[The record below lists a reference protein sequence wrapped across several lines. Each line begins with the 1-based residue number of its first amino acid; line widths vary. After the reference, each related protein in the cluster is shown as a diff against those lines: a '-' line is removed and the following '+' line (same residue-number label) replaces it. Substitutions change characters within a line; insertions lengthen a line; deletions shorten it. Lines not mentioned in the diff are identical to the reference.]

1 MRRWPDATPASPAG
15 PPPRPATAEQGRWCT
30 VSGHSKWAT
39 IKHKKGK
46 TDAAR
51 GKLFSK
57 LSRAITVAAR
67 EGGGDPNMNMALANA
82 IEKAKAES
90 MPKDNIERAIQR
102 GTGGAEGVNY
112 ESIVY
117 EGYGPAGVAIIV
129 EVLTDNKNRSA
140 AEVRNIFSKHGGQLA
155 QPGAVAWGFERRGSI
170 YVDATKYEEDD
181 VMAAAIDA
189 GAEDVVQDGEQFQV
203 LTEPS
208 DFAAVRDA
216 VAAAGIEIDN
226 ADLTMIPKNTVKLE
240 ENDARKTMKIMDAL
254 EDSDD
259 VQEVFANFDIPEEVL
274 EALAG

>member
-1 MRRWPDATPASPAG
+1 M
-15 PPPRPATAEQGRWCT
+15 
-30 VSGHSKWAT
+30 SGHSKWAT

-46 TDAAR
+46 TDAKR

-67 EGGGDPNMNMALANA
+67 EGGADPAMNMSLANA

-102 GTGGAEGVNY
+102 GAGGAEGVNY

-117 EGYGPAGVAIIV
+117 EGYGPAGVAVIV

-140 AEVRNIFSKHGGQLA
+140 ADVRNIFSKHGGQLA
-155 QPGAVAWGFERRGSI
+155 QTGAVAWVFERRGSI
-170 YVDATKYEEDD
+170 VVDATKYTEDD

-189 GAEDVVQDGEQFQV
+189 GADDVVSDGEEFQV
-203 LTEPS
+203 LTQPA
-208 DFAAVRDA
+208 DFTAVRDA
-216 VAAAGIEIDN
+216 LTAAGIEFEN
-226 ADLTMIPKNTVKLE
+226 AELTMIPKNTVKLE

-254 EDSDD
+254 EDNDD
-259 VQEVFANFDIPEEVL
+259 VQEVYANFDIPEEIL
-274 EALAG
+274 ESLAG

>member
-1 MRRWPDATPASPAG
+1 
-15 PPPRPATAEQGRWCT
+15 

-46 TDAAR
+46 TDARR

-67 EGGGDPNMNMALANA
+67 EGGPDPAMNISLANA

-102 GTGGAEGVNY
+102 GAGGAEGETY

-129 EVLTDNKNRSA
+129 EVLTDNRNRSA

-155 QPGAVAWGFERRGSI
+155 QPGAVAWVFERRGSI
-170 YVDATKYEEDD
+170 VVDGEKYAEDD
-181 VMAAAIDA
+181 VMTAAIDA
-189 GAEDVVQDGEQFQV
+189 GAEDVVQDGTQFQV
-203 LTEPS
+203 LTEPA
-208 DFAAVRDA
+208 DFAAVRGA
-216 VAAAGIEIDN
+216 IAAAGIEFEQ
-226 ADLTMIPKNTVKLE
+226 AELTMIPKNTVKLE
-240 ENDARKTMKIMDAL
+240 ENDARKTMRIVDAL

-259 VQEVFANFDIPEEVL
+259 VQEVYANFDIPEDVL

>member
-1 MRRWPDATPASPAG
+1 
-15 PPPRPATAEQGRWCT
+15 
-30 VSGHSKWAT
+30 VSGPSKWAT

-46 TDAAR
+46 TDARR

-67 EGGGDPNMNMALANA
+67 EGGTDPAMNISLANA
-82 IEKAKAES
+82 IEKAKVES

-102 GTGGAEGVNY
+102 GGGGAEGEQY

-155 QPGAVAWGFERRGSI
+155 QPGAVAWVFERRGSI
-170 YVDATKYEEDD
+170 VVDGGKYEEDD

-189 GAEDVVQDGEQFQV
+189 GAEDVVQDGVEFQV
-203 LTEPS
+203 LTEPA

-216 VAAAGIEIDN
+216 IAAAGIEFE
-226 ADLTMIPKNTVKLE
+226 AAELTMIPKNTVKLE
-240 ENDARKTMKIMDAL
+240 ENDARKTMKIVDAL

-259 VQEVFANFDIPEEVL
+259 VQEVYANFDIPEDVL

>member
-1 MRRWPDATPASPAG
+1 
-15 PPPRPATAEQGRWCT
+15 

-46 TDAAR
+46 TDAKR

-67 EGGGDPNMNMALANA
+67 EGGGDPAMNISLANA

-102 GTGGAEGVNY
+102 GTGGGEGEQY
-112 ESIVY
+112 ESITY
-117 EGYGPAGVAIIV
+117 EGYGPAGVAVIV
-129 EVLTDNKNRSA
+129 EVLTDNRNRSA
-140 AEVRNIFSKHGGQLA
+140 AEVRNIFSKHGGSLA
-155 QPGAVAWGFERRGSI
+155 QPGAVAWVFERRGSI
-170 YVDATKYEEDD
+170 VIDATRYGEDE
-181 VMAAAIDA
+181 VMTAAIDA
-189 GAEDVVQDGEQFQV
+189 GADDVQQDGDQFEV
-203 LTEPS
+203 LTQPAEL
-208 DFAAVRDA
+208 AAVRDGL
-216 VAAAGIEIDN
+216 AAAGIEFES
-226 ADLTMIPKNTVKLE
+226 AELTMVPKTTVKLE

-259 VQEVFANFDIPEEVL
+259 VQEVYANFDIPEEVL

>member
-1 MRRWPDATPASPAG
+1 
-15 PPPRPATAEQGRWCT
+15 

-46 TDAAR
+46 TDARR

-67 EGGGDPNMNMALANA
+67 EGGTDPAMNISLANA

-102 GTGGAEGVNY
+102 GGGGAEGEQY

-155 QPGAVAWGFERRGSI
+155 QPGAVAWVFERRGSI
-170 YVDATKYEEDD
+170 VVDGGKYEEDD

-189 GAEDVVQDGEQFQV
+189 GAEDVVQDGVEFQV
-203 LTEPS
+203 LTEPA

-216 VAAAGIEIDN
+216 IAAAGIEFE
-226 ADLTMIPKNTVKLE
+226 AAELTMIPKNTVKLE
-240 ENDARKTMKIMDAL
+240 ENDARKTMKIVDAL

-259 VQEVFANFDIPEEVL
+259 VQEVYANFDIPEDVL

>member
-1 MRRWPDATPASPAG
+1 M
-15 PPPRPATAEQGRWCT
+15 
-30 VSGHSKWAT
+30 SGHSKWAT

-67 EGGGDPNMNMALANA
+67 DGGPDPAMNIALANA

-90 MPKDNIERAIQR
+90 VPKDNIERAIQR
-102 GTGGAEGVNY
+102 GVGGAEGASY

-129 EVLTDNKNRSA
+129 EVLTDNRNRSA

-170 YVDATKYEEDD
+170 VVDGTKYDEDD
-181 VMAAAIDA
+181 IMTAAIEA
-189 GAEDVVQDGEQFQV
+189 GADDVEQDGAQFQV
-203 LTEPS
+203 LTQPS
-208 DFAAVRDA
+208 DFASVRDA
-216 VAAAGIEIDN
+216 LTAAGIEPDS

-259 VQEVFANFDIPEEVL
+259 VQEVYANFDIPEDGL

>member
-1 MRRWPDATPASPAG
+1 
-15 PPPRPATAEQGRWCT
+15 

-46 TDAAR
+46 TDARR

-67 EGGGDPNMNMALANA
+67 EGGPDPAMNISLANA

-102 GTGGAEGVNY
+102 GAGGAEGETY

-129 EVLTDNKNRSA
+129 EVLTDNRNRSA

-155 QPGAVAWGFERRGSI
+155 QPGAVAWVFERRGSI
-170 YVDATKYEEDD
+170 VVDGEKYAEDD

-189 GAEDVVQDGEQFQV
+189 GAEDVVQDGDQFQV
-203 LTEPS
+203 LTEPA
-208 DFAAVRDA
+208 DFAAVRGA
-216 VAAAGIEIDN
+216 IAAAGIEFEQ
-226 ADLTMIPKNTVKLE
+226 AELTMIPKNTVKLE
-240 ENDARKTMKIMDAL
+240 ENDARKTMKIVDAL

-259 VQEVFANFDIPEEVL
+259 VQEVYANFDIPEDVL

>member
-1 MRRWPDATPASPAG
+1 
-15 PPPRPATAEQGRWCT
+15 

-46 TDAAR
+46 TDARR

-67 EGGGDPNMNMALANA
+67 EGGADPTMNISLANA
-82 IEKAKAES
+82 VEKAKAES

-102 GTGGAEGVNY
+102 GAGGADGETY

-129 EVLTDNKNRSA
+129 EVLTDNRNRSA

-170 YVDATKYEEDD
+170 VVDGTRHDEDD

-189 GAEDVVQDGEQFQV
+189 GAEDVVQDGDDFQV
-203 LTEPS
+203 LTEPA
-208 DFAAVRDA
+208 DLAAVRDA
-216 VAAAGIEIDN
+216 LATAGITFET
-226 ADLTMIPKNTVKLE
+226 AELTMIPKNTVKLE

-259 VQEVFANFDIPEEVL
+259 VQEVYSNFDIPEDVL

>member
-1 MRRWPDATPASPAG
+1 
-15 PPPRPATAEQGRWCT
+15 

-46 TDAAR
+46 EDAKR

-67 EGGGDPNMNMALANA
+67 EGGADPAMNVALANA
-82 IEKAKAES
+82 IEKAKSYS

-102 GTGGAEGVNY
+102 GSGGADGTTY

-129 EVLTDNKNRSA
+129 EVLTDNRNRSA

-155 QPGAVAWGFERRGSI
+155 QPGAVAWVFERRGSI
-170 YVDATKYEEDD
+170 VVDGTKYTEDD

-189 GAEDVVQDGEQFQV
+189 GADDVVQDGEQFEV
-203 LTEPS
+203 LTQPA
-208 DFAAVRDA
+208 DFTAVRDA
-216 VAAAGIEIDN
+216 IVAAGIEADQ
-226 ADLTMIPKNTVKLE
+226 ADLTMVPKNSVKLE
-240 ENDARKTMKIMDAL
+240 ENDARKTMKIIDAL

>member
-1 MRRWPDATPASPAG
+1 M
-15 PPPRPATAEQGRWCT
+15 
-30 VSGHSKWAT
+30 SGHSKWAT

-67 EGGGDPNMNMALANA
+67 DGGPDPAMNIALANA

-90 MPKDNIERAIQR
+90 VPKDNIERAIQR
-102 GTGGAEGVNY
+102 GVGGAEGASY

-129 EVLTDNKNRSA
+129 EVLTDNRNRSA

-170 YVDATKYEEDD
+170 VVDGTKYDEDD
-181 VMAAAIDA
+181 IMTAAIEA
-189 GAEDVVQDGEQFQV
+189 GADDVEQDGAQFQV
-203 LTEPS
+203 LTQPS

-216 VAAAGIEIDN
+216 LTAAGIEPDS

-259 VQEVFANFDIPEEVL
+259 VQEVYANFDIPEDVL

>member
-1 MRRWPDATPASPAG
+1 M
-15 PPPRPATAEQGRWCT
+15 
-30 VSGHSKWAT
+30 SGHSKWAT

-46 TDAAR
+46 TDARR

-67 EGGGDPNMNMALANA
+67 EGGTDPAMNISLANA

-102 GTGGAEGVNY
+102 GGGGAEGEQY

-155 QPGAVAWGFERRGSI
+155 QPGAVAWVFERRGSI
-170 YVDATKYEEDD
+170 VVDGGKYEEDD

-189 GAEDVVQDGEQFQV
+189 GAEDVVQDGVEFQV
-203 LTEPS
+203 LTEPA

-216 VAAAGIEIDN
+216 IAAAGIEFE
-226 ADLTMIPKNTVKLE
+226 AAELTMIPKNTVKLE
-240 ENDARKTMKIMDAL
+240 ENDARKTMKIVDAL

-259 VQEVFANFDIPEEVL
+259 VQEVYANFDIPEDVL

>member
-1 MRRWPDATPASPAG
+1 M
-15 PPPRPATAEQGRWCT
+15 
-30 VSGHSKWAT
+30 SGHSKWAT

-67 EGGGDPNMNMALANA
+67 EGGADPGMNMALANA
-82 IEKAKAES
+82 IEKAKGES

-102 GTGGAEGVNY
+102 GAGGAEGVNY
-112 ESIVY
+112 ENIVY

-170 YVDATKYEEDD
+170 YVDAAKYEEDD

-189 GAEDVVQDGEQFQV
+189 GAEDVVNSGADGFE
-203 LTEPS
+203 
-208 DFAAVRDA
+208 VRTRPNDVHR
-216 VAAAGIEIDN
+216 VA
-226 ADLTMIPKNTVKLE
+226 
-240 ENDARKTMKIMDAL
+240 DAL
-254 EDSDD
+254 EKRFKLGGRRIARIPKDSVKLQDPEKARSFLKLMDLLEDLED
-259 VQEVFANFDIPEEVL
+259 VQNVHANFEIDDKLMESLV
-274 EALAG
+274 G

>member
-1 MRRWPDATPASPAG
+1 M
-15 PPPRPATAEQGRWCT
+15 
-30 VSGHSKWAT
+30 SGHSKWAT

-46 TDAAR
+46 TDAKR

-67 EGGGDPNMNMALANA
+67 EGGADPGMNIALANA

-90 MPKDNIERAIQR
+90 MPKDNIERAVQR
-102 GTGGAEGVNY
+102 GSGGSEAEQY

-129 EVLTDNKNRSA
+129 EVLTDNRNRSA

-170 YVDATKYEEDD
+170 TVDGTKYDEDT
-181 VMAAAIDA
+181 VMTAAIEA
-189 GAEDVVQDGEQFQV
+189 GADDVVQDGDQFEV
-203 LTEPS
+203 LTQPAE
-208 DFAAVRDA
+208 FAAVRDA
-216 VAAAGIEIDN
+216 LRASGIELE
-226 ADLTMIPKNTVKLE
+226 AAELTMVPKNSVKLE
-240 ENDARKTMKIMDAL
+240 ENDARKTMKIMEAL

-259 VQEVFANFDIPEEVL
+259 VQEVYANFDIPEEIL

>member
-1 MRRWPDATPASPAG
+1 
-15 PPPRPATAEQGRWCT
+15 

-46 TDAAR
+46 TDARR

-67 EGGGDPNMNMALANA
+67 EGGTDPAMNISLANA

-90 MPKDNIERAIQR
+90 MPKDNIEKAIGR
-102 GTGGAEGVNY
+102 GGGGVEGEQY
-112 ESIVY
+112 ESILY

-129 EVLTDNKNRSA
+129 DVLTDNKNRSA

-170 YVDATKYEEDD
+170 VVDGSKYDEDD
-181 VMAAAIDA
+181 IMAAAIDA
-189 GAEDVVQDGEQFQV
+189 GAEDVVQDGDEFQV
-203 LTEPS
+203 LTTPA

-216 VAAAGIEIDN
+216 LTAAGIEFEN
-226 ADLTMIPKNTVKLE
+226 ADLTMIPKTTVKLE

-259 VQEVFANFDIPEEVL
+259 VQEVYANFDISEDVL